1 MSKKI
6 NRNDPCPC
14 GSGKKYK
21 HCCIKNEVVKTYTPA
36 GKRKFKAKVLSSTA
50 NNLLGRMTTNA
61 STEREFKATAGGLK
75 KGKEEFEETTASFEQ
90 TTVEKIDV
98 SEPLKTARFKKIP
111 TKKPGDDFNP
121 TDLDFRVDE
130 K

>member
-21 HCCIKNEVVKTYTPA
+21 QCCLKNESVKTYTPA
-36 GKRKFKAKVLSSTA
+36 GKRKFKAKVLGSTSDVFSRLA
-50 NNLLGRMTTNA
+50 PKPQESEHKFKV
-61 STEREFKATAGGLK
+61 STGDGFQKT
-75 KGKEEFEETTASFEQ
+75 EESFEKP
-90 TTVEKIDV
+90 VEEKIDV
-98 SEPLKTARFKKIP
+98 TEPPKAPRFKKIP
-111 TKKPGDDFNP
+111 TKKPGEDFNP
-121 TDLDFRVDE
+121 TDQDFRVEE